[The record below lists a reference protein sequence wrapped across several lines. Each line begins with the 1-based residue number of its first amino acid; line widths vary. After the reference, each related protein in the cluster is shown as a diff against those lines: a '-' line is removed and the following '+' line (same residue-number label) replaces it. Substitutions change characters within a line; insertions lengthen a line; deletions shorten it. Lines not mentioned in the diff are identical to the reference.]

1 MKNKVSL
8 CAKIMH
14 CSVFNLAMLCLFV
27 LCAGIYNYGLHRSFW
42 PDHEYSYPVYRR
54 FLKEYYG
61 LNIDLSGIYDFPAYI
76 PYKLFGCSLKA
87 VRVYASAIYQLIIF
101 FCTAASIYSFRRK
114 QFDWYKLGIFA
125 FIAVILHPGSSP
137 VLGHYLNSYHQYP
150 YDMHAAPVMFATLS
164 VMLLCIHQGVEEQKY
179 KCILKVVIFVVMVMG
194 CKYSDFLYIVGFVGP
209 LICAGLIYM
218 WKKKRKLFYALIL
231 GIMAVLAFLHAMS
244 FVVPSLASMFVQ
256 SSMSGYGAWTDGSTV
271 YGNTSFADLRVMW
284 KYISNTTVEFLA
296 LFNIDIIGK
305 RILSIGML
313 LVGFRLILVV
323 FMFVC
328 CFKSVINT
336 IKKED
341 IGTLLDPVDIVLSL
355 GIIFNFFIVMFSAY
369 GESGHCI
376 RYMPLIL
383 FYGSVIL
390 ARQSENIVVK
400 LHGEIDERSKIYFF
414 LFFSLAIVTNMATF
428 WKEDDYV
435 AVYEPAMKNVS
446 SFIMENDFGN
456 GLGAH
461 MLAANLTLLGGGNY
475 AIVDGTM
482 TEEGLNLLIEG
493 LDEYP
498 VTFNYIVDWGTQW
511 FDPYYLYQYLGEPDA
526 VYEEGPFRI
535 YYYAEG
541 FSV

>member
-1 MKNKVSL
+1 MKNQVSI
-8 CAKIMH
+8 CAKIVH
-14 CSVFNLAMLCLFV
+14 SRIFNIAILCLFV
-27 LCAGIYNYGLHRSFW
+27 FCAGIYNYGLHRSFW
-42 PDHEYSYPVYRR
+42 PDHEYSYPVYRQ

-101 FCTAASIYSFRRK
+101 FCATASIYSFRRK
-114 QFDWYKLGIFA
+114 QFEWYKLGIFA
-125 FIAVILHPGSSP
+125 FVAVILHPGSSP
-137 VLGHYLNSYHQYP
+137 FCGHYMSSFHQYP
-150 YDMHAAPVMFATLS
+150 YDMHVAPVMFATLS
-164 VMLLCIHQGVEEQKY
+164 VMLLCIYQGGGGRAKY
-179 KCILKVVIFVVMVMG
+179 KSILKVVIFIVMVMG
-194 CKYSDFLYIVGFVGP
+194 CKYSDFLYIVGFAGP

-244 FVVPSLASMFVQ
+244 FVVPSLASLFVQ

-284 KYISNTTVEFLA
+284 KYISNTTVELLA
-296 LFNIDIIGK
+296 LFNIDVTGK
-305 RILSIGML
+305 SMLSIGTL
-313 LVGFRLILVV
+313 LAGFRLILVV

-328 CFKSVINT
+328 CFKSVINV
-336 IKKED
+336 IRKEYTD
-341 IGTLLDPVDIVLSL
+341 TLLDPVDIVLSL
-355 GIIFNFFIVMFSAY
+355 GIIFNFFIVMFSTY

-428 WKEDDYV
+428 
-435 AVYEPAMKNVS
+435 
-446 SFIMENDFGN
+446 
-456 GLGAH
+456 
-461 MLAANLTLLGGGNY
+461 
-475 AIVDGTM
+475 
-482 TEEGLNLLIEG
+482 
-493 LDEYP
+493 
-498 VTFNYIVDWGTQW
+498 
-511 FDPYYLYQYLGEPDA
+511 
-526 VYEEGPFRI
+526 
-535 YYYAEG
+535 
-541 FSV
+541 